1 MISFSVK
8 SPEFALAVL
17 KNVKL
22 ITFSESLGGT
32 ESLLTYPSLQTHPD
46 VPAEQKERL
55 GITDRL
61 LRMSVG
67 IEDPRDILG
76 DLEQAFTAE

>member
-1 MISFSVK
+1 
-8 SPEFALAVL
+8 
-17 KNVKL
+17 
-22 ITFSESLGGT
+22 GGT